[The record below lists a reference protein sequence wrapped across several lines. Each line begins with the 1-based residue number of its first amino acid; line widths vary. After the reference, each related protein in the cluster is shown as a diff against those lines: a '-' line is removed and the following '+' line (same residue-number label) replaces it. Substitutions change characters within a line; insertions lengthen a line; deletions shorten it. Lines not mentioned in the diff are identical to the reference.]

1 MTTPAYEVGF
11 NPTGWQFIPFFDVL
25 DFKGGNQPPKQNFID
40 LPRPGYVRLLQI
52 RDFTSDEKAVY
63 IQASKKW
70 QTCSEED
77 ILIGRYGASVGRVL
91 RGKSGAYNVALIKMI
106 IKDSRINREFLYYW
120 LHDTAFQNTLLSVS
134 RSAQNGFNKE
144 DLKGLAVPVPPLA
157 EQRRIVARIEA
168 LFARIRRAR
177 TDLERIAPLSR
188 RHRDRTLVNTFDAG
202 EPTSI
207 LDLSSSIF
215 DGPFGSNLKSDDYT
229 EGGTRVVRLENI
241 GHLRFIG
248 EKETFISDAKADGLR
263 RHLLKPHDVLFSSF
277 IDEEV
282 RVCLLPEDLSTSAIN
297 KADCFCVRIDA
308 ARADPRYVVLRL
320 ASPTTYEDMRDAV
333 HGATR
338 PRIGITDLKR
348 YTINVPSIAEQQAI
362 AMRVERQHTMSR
374 LIETEAAR
382 TLSLLDRLEQSILA
396 RAFRGELVSSSSA
409 REQNTISQ
417 IPVEKDMPTTGRRK
431 VRAVAA

>member
-1 MTTPAYEVGF
+1 MPEKPHPEPPG
-11 NPTGWQFIPFFDVL
+11 NPILRISAV
-25 DFKGGNQPPKQNFID
+25 
-40 LPRPGYVRLLQI
+40 RPGKV
-52 RDFTSDEKAVY
+52 DFSD
-63 IQASKKW
+63 
-70 QTCSEED
+70 
-77 ILIGRYGASVGRVL
+77 LRY
-91 RGKSGAYNVALIKMI
+91 
-106 IKDSRINREFLYYW
+106 
-120 LHDTAFQNTLLSVS
+120 H
-134 RSAQNGFNKE
+134 RSAQSSASYVVNRGDLLIVRYNGNARFVAACGMVRESVDGCVYPDKLIRVRIDPAHALPE
-144 DLKGLAVPVPPLA
+144 YIELAMLTPESRRQLEPFIKTAAGQHGISAKDLRRLRIRLPPLA

-168 LFARIRRAR
+168 LFARTRRAR
-177 TDLERIAPLSR
+177 TDLERIAALSR

-282 RVCLLPEDLSTSAIN
+282 RVCLLPDDLSTSAIN

-308 ARADPRYVVLRL
+308 ARADPRYVALRL

-396 RAFRGELVSSSSA
+396 RAFRGELVP
-409 REQNTISQ
+409 QNLADDLQHPAQAVDPIVKVS
-417 IPVEKDMPTTGRRK
+417 PRRGRR
-431 VRAVAA
+431 AAA